1 MRWTKEKLEQ
11 FLWNKNRCVDVNEY
25 LLLIEFI
32 NKIRLEVIIDV
43 GTYLGASGYILGTCC
58 DSIKKIYSIENTN
71 SPEYY
76 PKPEATKE
84 EHGKYLPNDA
94 IFLRNGYEDGV
105 LDSLIKTGDE
115 FVFFDAG
122 KNSIKVYR
130 QIELSYRNKIK
141 HIAFHDSGKIQR
153 TVRRAIKRAEKIGW
167 YKIIEENIKSCP
179 KKGISILE
187 LMEEE

>member
-1 MRWTKEKLEQ
+1 MKWNRDELEK
-11 FLWNKNRCVDVNEY
+11 FLWNKNRSVDVNEY
-25 LLLIEFI
+25 LLLIQFI
-32 NKIRLEVIIDV
+32 NKIRPEVIIDV

-58 DSIKKIYSIENTN
+58 DSIKKVYSIENIN

-76 PKPEATKE
+76 PKSEAIKE
-84 EHGKYLPNDA
+84 EHGMYLPEDA
-94 IFLRNGYEDGV
+94 VFLKNGYENGV

-130 QIELSYRNKIK
+130 QLELSRENKIK
-141 HIAFHDSGKIQR
+141 HIAFHDSGTIQR
-153 TVRRAIKRAEKIGW
+153 TVRRAIKRAEKLGW
-167 YKIIEENIKSCP
+167 YKILAEDTKSCP

-187 LMEEE
+187 LIK